1 MRTYRLTI
9 SGRTYEVEVQSIEAG
24 LASVLVNGKPYTVQ
38 LDSVPGLVGSGSQSP
53 QSHAGSAET
62 SNPAPSS
69 ASSTSGSGGPQSTS
83 AARPSPARRP
93 PGAASSAAASA
104 QAGAQAF
111 GTAGNVIVAPMPGLI
126 IEIMVEVGDRV
137 KAGETVI
144 RIEAMKMENDIVSP
158 ADGVVTEV
166 RTTKGKEVREN
177 EVLVVLS
184 T

>member
-24 LASVLVNGKPYTVQ
+24 LASVLVNGKPYTVE
-38 LDSVPGLVGSGSQSP
+38 LDSVPGLVGSGIQSP
-53 QSHAGSAET
+53 ASHAGLAET
-62 SNPAPSS
+62 SNPAPAS
-69 ASSTSGSGGPQSTS
+69 ASPAAGSAVPQSTS
-83 AARPSPARRP
+83 AARPAPARRP
-93 PGAASSAAASA
+93 SGAASSATVA
-104 QAGAQAF
+104 QTGVQAAGA
-111 GTAGNVIVAPMPGLI
+111 AGNVIVAPMPGLI

-158 ADGVVTEV
+158 ADGVVTEI

>member
-1 MRTYRLTI
+1 MRTYKLTI

-24 LASVLVNGKPYTVQ
+24 LASVLVNGKPYTVE
-38 LDSVPGLVGSGSQSP
+38 LDSVPGLVGSGIQGP

-62 SNPAPSS
+62 SNPAPPS
-69 ASSTSGSGGPQSTS
+69 ASPAAGSAVPQSTS
-83 AARPSPARRP
+83 AARPSPARRS
-93 PGAASSAAASA
+93 PGAASSSAASA

-111 GTAGNVIVAPMPGLI
+111 GAAENVIVAPMPGLI

-137 KAGETVI
+137 KAGETVV

-177 EVLVVLS
+177 EVLMVLS